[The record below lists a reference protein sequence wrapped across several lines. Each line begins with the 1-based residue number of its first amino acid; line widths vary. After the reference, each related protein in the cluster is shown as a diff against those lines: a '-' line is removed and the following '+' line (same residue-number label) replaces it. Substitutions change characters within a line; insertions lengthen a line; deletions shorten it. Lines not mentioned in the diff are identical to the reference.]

1 MLRKALQCR
10 LGALFLAFLG
20 LSCLEEAFVAKVFFN
35 TSGRLERGSLSD
47 TSEAPRCLVPV
58 YQGLCLVRKA
68 PSSDL
73 LEPVLLSEAPGKESS
88 ESSKTQFLA
97 SLGRPASGPLL
108 ELQQRTL
115 EKGGAGG
122 ASGAGFWLLDLSASP
137 EPPKGSDLGAEGEWS
152 KLRSRSGPSVMDA
165 LAADDYAALLST
177 AVGLSEWHRSVPFCA
192 KCGGRTAPFRAGLNR
207 RCEACG
213 ARYRPRLDP
222 SVIVLVTHKKRCL
235 LGRKAVWPPGRYSTL
250 AGFVEFGETLEECVV
265 REVREESGVSV
276 DPSSIRFVASQPW
289 LFPRSLMMGFI
300 AEASDP
306 SLQLDAEELEDVGWF
321 DRATLQGALASE
333 EACDGTPASLNV
345 PSRASLANTLM
356 RTWLRD
362 AEDETG
368 AARSIEGWVVIVSGV
383 HEEAQEDDIFE
394 AFSEYGDIKNLHLNL
409 DRRTGFVKGYAFIEY
424 ENKQEADAAIK
435 GMDGNT
441 LLDHKLD
448 VSWAFAKPGSK
459 KKRR

>member
-1 MLRKALQCR
+1 MPRRALQR
-10 LGALFLAFLG
+10 PLGGLFLAFLG
-20 LSCLEEAFVAKVFFN
+20 LSFFDEAFVAKVFFN
-35 TSGRLERGSLSD
+35 TSGRLERGSVSD
-47 TSEAPRCLVPV
+47 SSESPGCLVPV
-58 YQGLCLVRKA
+58 YRGLCLLRKA
-68 PSSDL
+68 PSSET
-73 LEPVLLSEAPGKESS
+73 LEPVLLPELPEIPGFEG
-88 ESSKTQFLA
+88 QLLA
-97 SLGRPASGPLL
+97 FLGRPSSGPLL
-108 ELQQRTL
+108 ELQQRAL
-115 EKGGAGG
+115 RKDAGK
-122 ASGAGFWLLDLSASP
+122 GFWLLDLSASAEAP
-137 EPPKGSDLGAEGEWS
+137 EGSLLGAEGEWS
-152 KLRSRSGPSVMDA
+152 KLRSRSGPSVLDA

-192 KCGGRTAPFRAGLNR
+192 KCGGRTCLREMQVRMYHGIR
-207 RCEACG
+207 G
-213 ARYRPRLDP
+213 ARWNRGFRVSVGFLFLRPR
-222 SVIVLVTHKKRCL
+222 KRCL

-265 REVREESGVSV
+265 REVREESGVLV

-300 AEASDP
+300 AEASNP
-306 SLQLDAEELEDVGWF
+306 TVQVDADELEDVGWF
-321 DRATLQGALASE
+321 DRATLQGALESLE
-333 EACDGTPASLNV
+333 EASDGTPASLNV

-362 AEDETG
+362 VEDETG

-435 GMDGNT
+435 AMDGNT
-441 LLDHKLD
+441 LL
-448 VSWAFAKPGSK
+448 
-459 KKRR
+459 